1 MPPAV
6 TRNSIHICATQYSF
20 VPSNSKNRAVFPP
33 QNGVKRLVSSAVC
46 EVGTGF
52 LCIIYVNARHQK
64 ANNCEMSTE
73 GLVYGTEC

>member
-1 MPPAV
+1 MPPAL
-6 TRNSIHICATQYSF
+6 TRNSIHISASQYSF
-20 VPSNSKNRAVFPP
+20 VPYNSKNRAVFPA
-33 QNGVKRLVSSAVC
+33 QNGVKPLVSSTVC

-64 ANNCEMSTE
+64 ANNWEMSTE